1 MKRIFGPQSAPVEQ
15 QLREALG
22 QVSGKTKTELINK
35 LREVL
40 HDASDQ
46 RDPIDYVRWV
56 PASKVK
62 ANDYNPNRT
71 ARPEMALLVKSI
83 EEDGVTQPIVTFYDS
98 KEDTYIVVDGF
109 HRYSVL
115 TQEQKRDFVPVV
127 VIDKPIQDRM
137 ASTIRHNRAR
147 GKHQVDL
154 MGELVETLLKL
165 GWEDTKIAEHLGME
179 AEEVLRLRQTA
190 RIATQLSAKH
200 YSKSWEF
207 DDEA

>member
-1 MKRIFGPQSAPVEQ
+1 MKRIFGPQPAPVEQ
-15 QLREALG
+15 QLLEALG
-22 QVSGKTKTELINK
+22 QVRGKAKTELINR

-40 HDASDQ
+40 HEASDQ
-46 RDPIDYVRWV
+46 KDPIDYVRWV
-56 PASKVK
+56 PSSKVK

-98 KEDTYIVVDGF
+98 QEGTYIVVDGF

-115 TQEQKRDFVPVV
+115 TQEQKREFVPVV

-154 MGELVETLLKL
+154 MGELVKTLLKL
-165 GWEDTKIAEHLGME
+165 GWEDRKIAEHLGME

>member
-154 MGELVETLLKL
+154 MGELVKTLLKL